1 MWREGWLDSTT
12 FPPAPP
18 TPAPPPPPGPP
29 PPPHPQV
36 CQPPSNTPPV
46 SSSYTFL
53 HGGAG
58 VISNNGALFWLCSGS
73 VLALFWHTP
82 CPQCAAEHVYGWTAW
97 PNTTA
102 FAGSPFP
109 QSPLYSQVSFDGLWA
124 ACVQRS
130 VQRKTMAANGR
141 FRAAHRTCAS
151 CGCVVR
157 VANPPK
163 SRTLHIPSSYSFQ
176 FHFWFL
182 FPQVREREGGGG
194 HVLPCVVQGGRG
206 LLDVH
211 GRAGGRPRLRQPGR
225 RHRCHHHPRQVQGR
239 ARCLLGRSCCRCL
252 SGRSCGRSCGQETWF
267 VCWLATH
274 RLR

>member
-73 VLALFWHTP
+73 VLAHPVPAVRGGARLRVDRVAQRHRICGQPVPAVPT
-82 CPQCAAEHVYGWTAW
+82 VL
-97 PNTTA
+97 
-102 FAGSPFP
+102 AGLVRRAVGRVRAKKGS
-109 QSPLYSQVSFDGLWA
+109 L
-124 ACVQRS
+124 
-130 VQRKTMAANGR
+130 KANGGQCSIPR
-141 FRAAHRTCAS
+141 GPPHVRLLRVRRTCGGPTKIQNVTHPFVLLFS
-151 CGCVVR
+151 I
-157 VANPPK
+157 
-163 SRTLHIPSSYSFQ
+163 SLSFS
-176 FHFWFL
+176 

-239 ARCLLGRSCCRCL
+239 ARCLLGRKCCPVPFG
-252 SGRSCGRSCGQETWF
+252 S
-267 VCWLATH
+267 
-274 RLR
+274 